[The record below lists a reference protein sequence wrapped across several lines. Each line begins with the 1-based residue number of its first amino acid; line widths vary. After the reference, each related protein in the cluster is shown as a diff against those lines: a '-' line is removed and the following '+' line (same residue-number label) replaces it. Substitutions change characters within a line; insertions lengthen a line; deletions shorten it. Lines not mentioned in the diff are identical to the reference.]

1 MNNARSERRIIEG
14 QKPGTSRWL
23 NAFLTVLFTAISVIY
38 VMPVVVVLINSF
50 KSATSITTFPFALP
64 KGESFVALRNY
75 IVGISSGNYP
85 FYKAVINS
93 FIITTLS
100 TALILICTSMC
111 AWYIVRVK
119 SVMSKIFYYLCVVS
133 MVVPFQ
139 MVMYTLPKTADEL
152 YLNNPIGIAVIYL
165 GFGAGLAV
173 FMFSGF
179 VKSVPMEIE
188 EAAYID
194 GCGPIRT
201 FFGIVLPIMKP
212 TFISVG
218 ILELMWIWNDY
229 LLPYKVLNINEYRTI
244 PIQIQYLNSGYGVRD
259 MGAIMAMI
267 VLSIIPIVI
276 FYLLAQKHIVKGIA
290 AGAVKG

>member
-1 MNNARSERRIIEG
+1 MESVKKNY
-14 QKPGTSRWL
+14 KPGTSRVL
-23 NAFLTVLFTAISVIY
+23 NSFLTVLFGIIAIIY
-38 VMPVVVVLINSF
+38 VMPIVIVLINSF
-50 KSATSITTFPFALP
+50 KESTSITTMPFSLP
-64 KGESFVALRNY
+64 TINNFVSFRNY
-75 IVGISSGNYP
+75 IEGISSGNYP

-93 FIITTLS
+93 FIITVLS
-100 TALILICTSMC
+100 TAAILICTSMC

-119 SVMSKIFYYLCVVS
+119 SAPSKLFYYLCVVS

-152 YLNNPIGIAVIYL
+152 YLNNPIGISVIYL

-194 GCGPIRT
+194 GCGPLRT

-218 ILELMWIWNDY
+218 ILEIMWIWNDY
-229 LLPYKVLNINEYRTI
+229 LLPYKVLDINLYRTI

-267 VLSIIPIVI
+267 VLSIIPIII
-276 FYLLAQKHIVKGIA
+276 FYGLAQKHIVKGIA

>member
-1 MNNARSERRIIEG
+1 MSKQINTI
-14 QKPGTSRWL
+14 KPGKRRWV
-23 NAFLTVLFTAISVIY
+23 NTFLSVLFAIIAIIY
-38 VMPVVVVLINSF
+38 VMPIIVVAINSF
-50 KSATSITTFPFALP
+50 KSTTIITTAPFALP
-64 KGESFVALRNY
+64 NRNTFVGFRNY
-75 IVGISSGNYP
+75 IEGITSGNYP

-93 FIITTLS
+93 VIITVLS
-100 TALILICTSMC
+100 TGSILLCTSMC
-111 AWYIVRVK
+111 AWYIVRVN
-119 SVMSKIFYYLCVVS
+119 SKISRIFYYLCVVS

-152 YLNNPIGIAVIYL
+152 GLNNPIGIVLVYL

-179 VKSVPMEIE
+179 IKSVPIAIE

-201 FFGIVLPIMKP
+201 FFRIVLPTMRP
-212 TFISVG
+212 TFISVS

-229 LLPYKVLNINEYRTI
+229 LLPYKVLNINKYRTI
-244 PIQIQYLNSGYGVRD
+244 PIQIQYLNSGYGIRD

-267 VLSIIPIVI
+267 IFSIVPIII
-276 FYLLAQKHIVKGIA
+276 FYLFAQKYIIKGIT

>member
-1 MNNARSERRIIEG
+1 VENVRTH
-14 QKPGTSRWL
+14 KPGTSVVL
-23 NAFLTVLFTAISVIY
+23 NSFLTVLFGIIAIVYI
-38 VMPVVVVLINSF
+38 MPIVVVLINSF
-50 KSATSITTFPFALP
+50 KEATSITTFPFSLP
-64 KGESFVALRNY
+64 TNASFVGLRNY
-75 IVGISSGNYP
+75 IEGISSGNYP

-93 FIITTLS
+93 LIITVLS

-119 SVMSKIFYYLCVVS
+119 SAPSKLFYYLCVIS

-152 YLNNPIGIAVIYL
+152 YLNNPIGISVVYL

-179 VKSVPMEIE
+179 IKSVPMEIE

-201 FFGIVLPIMKP
+201 FFRIVLPIMKP

-218 ILELMWIWNDY
+218 ILEIMWIWNDY
-229 LLPYKVLNINEYRTI
+229 LLPYKVLDINLYRTI

-259 MGAIMAMI
+259 MGVIMAMI

-276 FYLLAQKHIVKGIA
+276 FYGLAQKHIVKGIA

>member
-1 MNNARSERRIIEG
+1 MSDKINIV
-14 QKPGTSRWL
+14 KPGTRRWV
-23 NAFLTVLFTAISVIY
+23 NVFLSAVFAIIAIIY
-38 VMPVVVVLINSF
+38 VIPIVIVAINSF
-50 KSATSITTFPFALP
+50 KYTTVITTSPFALP
-64 KGESFVALRNY
+64 NSNTFVGLRNY
-75 IVGISSGNYP
+75 IEGITSGNYP

-93 FIITTLS
+93 VIITVLS
-100 TALILICTSMC
+100 TGSILLCTSMC
-111 AWYIVRVK
+111 AWYIVRVN
-119 SVMSKIFYYLCVVS
+119 SKISRIFYYLCVVS

-152 YLNNPIGIAVIYL
+152 GLNNPIGIVLVYL

-179 VKSVPMEIE
+179 IKSVPIAIE

-201 FFGIVLPIMKP
+201 FFRIVLPTMKP
-212 TFISVG
+212 TFISVS

-229 LLPYKVLNINEYRTI
+229 LLPYKVLNINKYRTI
-244 PIQIQYLNSGYGVRD
+244 PIQIQYLNSGYGIRD

-267 VLSIIPIVI
+267 IFSIVPIII
-276 FYLLAQKHIVKGIA
+276 FYLFAQKYIIKGIT

>member
-1 MNNARSERRIIEG
+1 MNKNESNTL
-14 QKPGTSRWL
+14 KPGSGRRTNR
-23 NAFLTVLFTAISVIY
+23 VLSIIFSVISVIY
-38 VMPVVVVLINSF
+38 VLPVVIVALNSF
-50 KSATSITTFPFALP
+50 KLTTEISSFPFALP
-64 KGESFVALRNY
+64 DADSFVGLGNY
-75 IVGISSGNYP
+75 IKGMTSGQYP
-85 FYKAVINS
+85 FYKAVLNS
-93 FIITTLS
+93 TIITVLS
-100 TALILICTSMC
+100 TGAILLCTSMS
-111 AWYIVRVK
+111 AWYMVRVK
-119 SVMSKIFYYLCVVS
+119 SLISRIFYYLCVIS

-152 YLNNPIGIAVIYL
+152 KLNNPLGIVVVYL

-173 FMFSGF
+173 FMFCGF
-179 VKSVPMEIE
+179 VKSVPIEIE

-201 FFGIVLPIMKP
+201 FFGIVLPTMKP

-229 LLPYKVLNINEYRTI
+229 LLPYKVLNINKYRTI
-244 PIQIQYLNSGYGVRD
+244 PIQIQYLNSGYGIRD

-267 VLSIIPIVI
+267 IFSLIPIVV
-276 FYLLAQKHIVKGIA
+276 FYLLTQKHIIKGIT

>member
-1 MNNARSERRIIEG
+1 MLKPEREVV
-14 QKPGTSRWL
+14 KPGMRRGGH
-23 NAFLTVLFTAISVIY
+23 TVLSVIFAIIAAVY
-38 VMPVVVVLINSF
+38 VFPVIVVAFNSF
-50 KSATSITTFPFALP
+50 KLTTEITSSPFSLP
-64 KGESFVALRNY
+64 TAESFVAFKNY
-75 IVGISSGNYP
+75 IVGMTSGQYP
-85 FYKAVINS
+85 FYRAVLNS
-93 FIITTLS
+93 VIITVLS
-100 TALILICTSMC
+100 TAAILIFTAMS

-119 SVMSKIFYYLCVVS
+119 SAFSRVFYYLCVVS

-152 YLNNPIGIAVIYL
+152 GLNNPLGIVIVYL

-179 VKSVPMEIE
+179 VKSVPIEIE
-188 EAAYID
+188 EAASID

-201 FFGIVLPIMKP
+201 FFCIVLPTMKP

-229 LLPYKVLNINEYRTI
+229 LLPYKVLDINKYRTI
-244 PIQIQYLNSGYGVRD
+244 PIQIQYLNSGYGIRD

-267 VLSIIPIVI
+267 IFSLLPIVI
-276 FYLLAQKHIVKGIA
+276 FYLFTQKHIVKGIT

>member
-1 MNNARSERRIIEG
+1 MSAKTIV
-14 QKPGTSRWL
+14 KPGTKRWL
-23 NAFLTVLFTAISVIY
+23 NSILTVFFAAIAIIY
-38 VMPVVVVLINSF
+38 VMPVVIVVINSF
-50 KSATSITTFPFALP
+50 KSTTEITTNPFSLP
-64 KGESFVALRNY
+64 SGETFVGLRNY
-75 IVGISSGNYP
+75 IEGITKGNYP
-85 FYKAVINS
+85 FYKAVLNS
-93 FIITTLS
+93 LIITVLS
-100 TALILICTSMC
+100 TAVILVCTSMC
-111 AWYIVRVK
+111 AWYIVRVN
-119 SVMSKIFYYLCVVS
+119 SKLSRGFYYLCVVS

-152 YLNNPIGIAVIYL
+152 GLNNPFGIVLVYL

-173 FMFSGF
+173 FMFAGF
-179 VKSVPMEIE
+179 VKGVPIAIE

-201 FFGIVLPIMKP
+201 FFGIVLPTMKP

-229 LLPYKVLNINEYRTI
+229 LLPYKVLNINKYRTI
-244 PIQIQYLNSGYGVRD
+244 PIQIQYLNSGYGIRD

-267 VLSIIPIVI
+267 IFSIVPIII
-276 FYLLAQKHIVKGIA
+276 FYLFAQKYIIKGIT

>member
-1 MNNARSERRIIEG
+1 MREKSSR
-14 QKPGTSRWL
+14 KPGASRWL
-23 NAFLTVLFTAISVIY
+23 DPSLTVFFTVIAIIY
-38 VMPVVVVLINSF
+38 VMPVAVVLVNSF
-50 KSATSITTFPFALP
+50 KDTASITTSPFSIP
-64 KGESFVALRNY
+64 TEESFAALRNY
-75 IVGISSGNYP
+75 VYGITSGNYP
-85 FYKAVINS
+85 FYKAVFNS
-93 FIITTLS
+93 VLITVLS

-119 SVMSKIFYYLCVVS
+119 SLASRIFYYLCVMS

-152 YLNNPIGIAVIYL
+152 YLNNPIGISVVYL

-179 VKSVPMEIE
+179 VKSVPAEIE

-201 FFGIVLPIMKP
+201 FFGIVLPVMKP

-244 PIQIQYLNSGYGVRD
+244 PIQIQYLNSGYGIRD
-259 MGAIMAMI
+259 MGSIMAMI

-276 FYLLAQKHIVKGIA
+276 FYLCLQKHIIKGIT